1 MVATGTSVRPR
12 KSENTQ
18 RDALTVR
25 RELIPLEHGDAQDVL
40 VQVFDE
46 ELTAEVP
53 FWVDGVILRPRGV
66 ALCSHRQLTVRVTL
80 TIRLAGF

>member
-1 MVATGTSVRPR
+1 MRPR
-12 KSENTQ
+12 KSENTPTQ
-18 RDALTVR
+18 RVSVKVYKRRDSAKKKITDVAFFFLVWHALAVG

-53 FWVDGVILRPRGV
+53 FRVD
-66 ALCSHRQLTVRVTL
+66 RVVL
-80 TIRLAGF
+80 SP